1 MAGVKNT
8 VRAVAAKVD
17 TLAYRIRN
25 LLTRKTPVQVVITGP
40 DDRLVTALTEQIS
53 AWYHP
58 SQVVTVWGP
67 AVAAERLR
75 ARVIVS
81 SDPDDA
87 ARFERITRRLS
98 PTRRL
103 VVVLA
108 VADPL
113 TLVSEAS
120 KQLPGHFAQ
129 GANYRLTVD
138 GKTRS
143 RTRPGVVDR
152 TWDALGLIKNAPEVS
167 LLVRREDAI
176 VTPDETAAKIS
187 RAIQSA
193 GGPKTL
199 VSPRLALDS
208 LTSNSGRDSQRV
220 IQQREQFPEL
230 DALREP
236 LGYPPESSVS
246 SAALTAPRGLI
257 VAFHTP
263 DEIYTREAERL
274 KKSLD
279 ALGLEY
285 SISVVE
291 PEANWVRTTLLK
303 PTWIRPARESVRGP
317 LLYVDVD
324 AFVHKD
330 PWPHVA
336 DLDADMAAVVYTN
349 GELNSATL
357 WINDTPGASQLL
369 DLWATWSTDRRAKD
383 GGSLR
388 QIGDDSDQG
397 VLRHLVEAE
406 ESHDAPRFHFARLS
420 PNMASIFDRLDDY
433 RYGPIVIEQ
442 LQASR
447 EITQREKRLARRRD
461 RLAQLGE

>member
-8 VRAVAAKVD
+8 VREIAAKVD
-17 TLAYRIRN
+17 TLAYRLRN
-25 LLTRKTPVQVVITGP
+25 LLTGKTPVQVVITGP
-40 DDRLVTALTEQIS
+40 DDRLATALTEQIS
-53 AWYHP
+53 GWYSP
-58 SQVVTVWGP
+58 SQAVTVWGP

-103 VVVLA
+103 VVILA

-120 KQLPGHFAQ
+120 TLLPDQFPQ
-129 GANYRLTVD
+129 GANYRLTVE
-138 GKTRS
+138 GRTRS

-152 TWDALGLIKNAPEVS
+152 TRDALGLIKDAPEVS
-167 LLVRREDAI
+167 LLVRREDATA
-176 VTPDETAAKIS
+176 TPDEMAAKIR

-199 VSPRLALDS
+199 GSPRLALNS
-208 LTSNSGRDSQRV
+208 LKLEGTRNSQRV
-220 IQQREQFPEL
+220 THQRERFPEL
-230 DALREP
+230 DALRES
-236 LGYPPESSVS
+236 LGYPPESSVL
-246 SAALTAPRGLI
+246 SAALTTPRGLI

-291 PEANWVRTTLLK
+291 PESNWVRTTLLK
-303 PTWIRPARESVRGP
+303 PTWIRPARESIRGP

-324 AFVHKD
+324 AFVHED

-357 WINDTPGASQLL
+357 WINDTPGASTLL

-383 GGSLR
+383 DGSLR

-406 ESHDAPRFHFARLS
+406 ESSDAPRFHFARLS